1 MFELTYRN
9 KKVTELTD
17 IQSQK
22 VHTGGTKF
30 AKKNKHTC
38 TTIRDTRVLY
48 LLTIPKVNFII
59 GIKLFSGLGGLQ
71 LLITACGVIFI
82 ISACGSI
89 GFGKSKNMLAACMY
103 VTNVFLNFLCRTM
116 T

>member
-1 MFELTYRN
+1 MNL
-9 KKVTELTD
+9 
-17 IQSQK
+17 
-22 VHTGGTKF
+22 
-30 AKKNKHTC
+30 
-38 TTIRDTRVLY
+38 
-48 LLTIPKVNFII
+48 II

-89 GFGKSKNMLAACMY
+89 GFGKSKNMLAAYMY